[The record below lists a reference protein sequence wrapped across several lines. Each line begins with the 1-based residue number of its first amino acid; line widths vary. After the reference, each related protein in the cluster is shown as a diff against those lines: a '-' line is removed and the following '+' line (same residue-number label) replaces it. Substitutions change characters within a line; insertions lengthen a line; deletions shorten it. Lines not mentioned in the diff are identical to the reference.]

1 MNDKYELL
9 TDDTV
14 TIPAGK
20 TLYRIRALTSLRNV
34 AKGDLGGYIAAEANL
49 EVSGDAWVSGDAQV
63 SGDAWVFGDAQV
75 SGGAHD
81 RGRLYIGTLNAGE
94 CEQFEQAAAR
104 EGVSVR
110 EALDSLVR
118 DYAQL
123 HAPHSVKA

>member
-49 EVSGDAWVSGDAQV
+49 EV